1 MVWYVT
7 YGEGLLD
14 MSRNEIVIAILA
26 TRTIGFGSL
35 GWEFG
40 HALHCGDVVA
50 FLGGSERSPDLVSAY
65 IFPPIGATYHSRLTT
80 MLRGLHFFH

>member
-1 MVWYVT
+1 VEYVT

-14 MSRNEIVIAILA
+14 MSGHKIVITILA
-26 TRTIGFGSL
+26 TRAIRFGGL

-40 HALHCGDVVA
+40 HALHCRDVVA
-50 FLGGSERSPDLVSAY
+50 LLGGSERSPDSVSAY

-80 MLRGLHFFH
+80 MLSGLHFFH